1 MISPNRPGD
10 AVPGGF
16 GEDQLVPLT
25 EGPSSSKAVLEVYKP
40 HGRQIGGNPARN
52 ALLRVSHYALDS
64 LAPNLGHV
72 LVATLTHHASC
83 AIFGEDL
90 C

>member
-1 MISPNRPGD
+1 MQCLEASGKISLSLLQRDP
-10 AVPGGF
+10 AVA
-16 GEDQLVPLT
+16 
-25 EGPSSSKAVLEVYKP
+25 KAVLEVYKP